1 MRKTLAFV
9 LTAAAAML
17 LLGSC
22 GEETESE
29 ATESP
34 TSITAITIES
44 SQPVTTEDEDIP
56 EMDYATASRI
66 GLLTSSYFSEDGRG
80 FLRTDDDLAEADLS
94 GMADTVVSSDAVTS
108 ITAYTDDNLT
118 GISANNSFTL
128 SFMMATENSVL
139 ADEITNSGIEQAD
152 ELIERYCTRNSM
164 DAIVVDTTITVVV
177 VVPGNIDYYVN
188 LSDGVFSVQRNY
200 ETNNP
205 VYTEEPSTS
214 TETTAEVPSE
224 EPAATVS
231 TSTEPAVS
239 ESAQPSASESEEPA
253 ATDGNGYTYKDTTGV
268 MYATADVNVRNEPD
282 IDGER
287 LGTLDEGEKVTVT
300 GICNETGWYRIT
312 YDGSVGYVSND
323 YLTSEN

>member
-17 LLGSC
+17 LLGGC

-29 ATESP
+29 ATDSP
-34 TSITAITIES
+34 TAITAITVEP
-44 SQPVTTEDEDIP
+44 SQPVSTDNGEIP

-66 GLLTSSYFSEDGRG
+66 GLLTSIYYSEDGRG
-80 FLRTDDDLAEADLS
+80 FLRTDDDLAETDLS
-94 GMADTVVSSDAVTS
+94 GMADTVESSDAVTS
-108 ITAYTDDNLT
+108 ITAYTADNLN

-128 SFMMATENSVL
+128 SFMMATENDIL
-139 ADEITNSGIEQAD
+139 ADEIANSGVEQAD
-152 ELIERYCTRNSM
+152 ELIEKYCTWNSM

-188 LSDGVFSVQRNY
+188 LKDGVFSVERNY

-205 VYTEEPSTS
+205 VFTEEPSPS
-214 TETTAEVPSE
+214 TEVSE
-224 EPAATVS
+224 EPAAS
-231 TSTEPAVS
+231 TSAEPAAS
-239 ESAQPSASESEEPA
+239 ESAQPSASESEAPA

-268 MYATADVNVRNEPD
+268 MYTTADVNVRNEPD

-287 LGTLDEGEKVTVT
+287 LGTLDQGEKVTVT

-312 YDGSVGYVSND
+312 YNGSVGYVSND